1 MVVLQHTIK
10 QNKHQGL
17 LGSFPA
23 MVAQHHTQKQ
33 HNYYNPILYPIF
45 LKKISTKSKNSK
57 EKKQKSKKYIFD
69 YLRHFQHFK
78 CFFKRIQNS
87 KIYHISSLSMS
98 GGFRAHFEH
107 EQIRRAKA

>member
-33 HNYYNPILYPIF
+33 NNYYNPILYPIF
-45 LKKISTKSKNSK
+45 
-57 EKKQKSKKYIFD
+57 
-69 YLRHFQHFK
+69 
-78 CFFKRIQNS
+78 
-87 KIYHISSLSMS
+87 
-98 GGFRAHFEH
+98 
-107 EQIRRAKA
+107 